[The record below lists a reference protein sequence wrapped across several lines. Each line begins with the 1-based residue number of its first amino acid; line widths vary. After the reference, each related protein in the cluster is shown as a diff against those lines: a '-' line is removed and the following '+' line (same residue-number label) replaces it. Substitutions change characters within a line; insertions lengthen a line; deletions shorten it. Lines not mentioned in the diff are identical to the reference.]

1 MSLIVGL
8 HLVCVDG
15 YVQRP
20 KQLIIT
26 VVVRYDT
33 LVLLNF
39 RVGLAAE
46 LELVGLLATDTQEL
60 IAVLL
65 IQVGAWEEKRNTVLP
80 AQRLLRQQPTYH

>member
-8 HLVCVDG
+8 HLVRVHG

-33 LVLLNF
+33 LVLLHI

-65 IQVGAWEEKRNTVLP
+65 IQVGAWEKKRNTVLP
-80 AQRLLRQQPTYH
+80 VQRLLRQQPTYH